1 MLRHL
6 SMPSLSERVAHAFS
20 VHDTP
25 QELPFEELLAFYS
38 PDIHFI
44 DPFHDMH
51 GKDDFRRMMEK
62 LRSRMT
68 MRFTDVS
75 VVGTDEHFCMNWTML
90 MGLKVGPKIPV
101 PGITEF
107 RSRDGLLVYQRDAWD
122 TLSPFI
128 NVIPGAGPL
137 YRALAQALFG

>member
-1 MLRHL
+1 MTAFT
-6 SMPSLSERVAHAFS
+6 ERVAHAFS

-25 QELPFEELLAFYS
+25 QELPFEELLALYA

-44 DPFHDMH
+44 DPFHDLH
-51 GKDDFRRMMEK
+51 GKEDFSRMMGT
-62 LRSRMT
+62 LRSRLT
-68 MRFTDVS
+68 MRFQNVT
-75 VVGTDEHFCMNWTML
+75 VVGTDAHFCMNWTML

-107 RSRDGLLVYQRDAWD
+107 RSRDGQLIYQRDAWD

-137 YRALAQALFG
+137 YRGIAQALFG